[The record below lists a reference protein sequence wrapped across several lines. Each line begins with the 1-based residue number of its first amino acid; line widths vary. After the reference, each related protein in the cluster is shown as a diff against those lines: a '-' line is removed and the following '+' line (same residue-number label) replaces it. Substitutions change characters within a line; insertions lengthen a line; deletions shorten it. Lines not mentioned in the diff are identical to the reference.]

1 MPRSLTSAAFLL
13 TVAALFLFASAAPA
27 RGEEAKKEEP
37 AAAEKISIE
46 KFEEMRKA
54 KDVVVLDVRTPEEF
68 QEGHVP
74 GARNVDVMDKSF
86 AERAKSLDKDKT
98 YLVYCQS
105 GGRSTRAAAK
115 MKQMGFGKLYNFAGS
130 MAEWEKAGKPIEKGE
145 AKSN

>member
-1 MPRSLTSAAFLL
+1 MRFTLTP
-13 TVAALFLFASAAPA
+13 AALLAITGALSLFAATPA
-27 RGEEAKKEEP
+27 RGEDAKKEEP

-46 KFEEMRKA
+46 QFEEMRKE

-68 QEGHVP
+68 KEGHVP

-115 MKQMGFGKLYNFAGS
+115 MKEMGFGKLYNFAGS
-130 MAEWEKAGKPIEKGE
+130 MVEWEKAGKPIEKDE
-145 AKSN
+145 AKGR